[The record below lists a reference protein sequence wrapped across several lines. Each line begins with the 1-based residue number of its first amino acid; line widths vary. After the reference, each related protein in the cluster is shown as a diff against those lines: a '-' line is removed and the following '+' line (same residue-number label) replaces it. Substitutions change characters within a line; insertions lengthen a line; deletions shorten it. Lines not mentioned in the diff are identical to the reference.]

1 MSATSPASTLRSPSF
16 RRRAAI
22 TACLATFTVTSLWS
36 GAPSSATNGAPNTRA
51 DVMDWIDDLSAPV
64 TVDIGGDCMGDT
76 TNFAAY
82 RTDRIVL
89 RAPGTT
95 TNLSITNLINGI
107 LNPAYPEPAQNFV
120 AGVERIKLTPLV
132 PLPDVVSVTLAARPG
147 GVEHEIVWLARRLIE
162 GGVPAG
168 PDYVLSTSA
177 HNTYYEPHGN
187 PTPAVALTTPRTV
200 QTPANKPIGHGV
212 QIAVFDT
219 GLESATDLPTT
230 TMYEP
235 STDTELV
242 NRVLNEDDPLMVD
255 YKHAG
260 HGRAIAGTITTLA
273 PGATIKVAR
282 VNDRTGLL
290 TDVEATRR
298 IVQVLKSLTPATRP
312 QLVVLSFVTP
322 ACDVDPAT
330 GVQHI
335 TPIGT
340 GAVVDMVDVLDPG
353 SPKGMLVVASAGN
366 MSTSREHYPAAFPN
380 VLSVG
385 ALDGTYG
392 DDISPWSNRS
402 RTAPV
407 AEFSNTGTWVDAY
420 AVGVDLNT
428 THVHGVRFETDAP
441 VFQGLGVVAGTSFAA
456 PAVGAHIA
464 EQMSMTGQR
473 ARVAADALLA
483 AGEPP
488 LPECDADSPAPS
500 GVAIVVAELSLGIAT
515 QPTGSPLTC

>member
-1 MSATSPASTLRSPSF
+1 MSTSPATPSCSHAF

-22 TACLATFTVTSLWS
+22 TACLAAFTVTSLWS
-36 GAPSSATNGAPNTRA
+36 GAPSSATGGGPNTRA

-64 TVDIGGDCMGDT
+64 TVDIGGDCIGDT

-82 RTDRIVL
+82 RTDRIVV
-89 RAPGTT
+89 RAPGTV
-95 TNLSITNLINGI
+95 TNASITNLINGI
-107 LNPAYPEPAQNFV
+107 LNPAYPEPPQNFV
-120 AGVERIKLTPLV
+120 AGIERIKLTPTV

-147 GVEHEIVWLARRLIE
+147 GAQHAIVWLARRLIE
-162 GGVPAG
+162 HGTPAA

-187 PTPAVALTTPRTV
+187 PTPTQGPLDTRSVLTPSG
-200 QTPANKPIGHGV
+200 QPIGHGM

-219 GLESATDLPTT
+219 GLESAADLPTT
-230 TMYEP
+230 TMYN
-235 STDTELV
+235 STTDTELV
-242 NRVLNEDDPLMVD
+242 NRVLNEGDPLMVD

-260 HGRAIAGTITTLA
+260 HGRAIAGVITTLA

-282 VNDRTGLL
+282 VNDRSGLL

-312 QLVVLSFVTP
+312 QLIVLAFVT
-322 ACDVDPAT
+322 ATCDVDPTT
-330 GVQHI
+330 GVEHI

-340 GAVVDMVDVLDPG
+340 GAVVDMVDALDPG

-366 MSTSREHYPAAFPN
+366 MSTTREHYPAAFPN
-380 VLSVG
+380 VFAVG

-407 AEFSNTGTWVDAY
+407 ADFSNTGSWVDAY
-420 AVGVDLNT
+420 AVGVGLNT
-428 THVHGVRFETDAP
+428 THVHGVRFETDAA
-441 VFQGLGVVAGTSFAA
+441 VLDGFGVVAGTSYAA
-456 PAVGAHIA
+456 PAAGGHIV

-473 ARVAADALLA
+473 ARVAAAALLA

-488 LPECDADSPAPS
+488 LAECDADGSAPS
-500 GVAIVVAELSLGIAT
+500 GVAIVVAEMPLGIAD
-515 QPTGSPLTC
+515 QPTGNPVTC

>member
-1 MSATSPASTLRSPSF
+1 MSATVSNTTSVRS
-16 RRRAAI
+16 RIRAIAAAA
-22 TACLATFTVTSLWS
+22 ACVATFTVTSLWS
-36 GAPSSATNGAPNTRA
+36 GAPSSATGGAPNTRA

-64 TVDIGGDCMGDT
+64 TVDIAGDCMGDT

-95 TNLSITNLINGI
+95 SNAAITNLINGI
-107 LNPAYPEPAQNFV
+107 LNPAYPEPWQNFV
-120 AGVERIKLTPLV
+120 AGIERIKLTPLV
-132 PLPDVVSVTLAARPG
+132 PQPDVVSVTLAARPG
-147 GVEHEIVWLARRLIE
+147 GVEHEIVWLARQLIE
-162 GGVPAG
+162 RGTPAA
-168 PDYVLSTSA
+168 PDYVMPSSS

-187 PTPAVALTTPRTV
+187 PTPTVMPLATRSV
-200 QTPANKPIGHGV
+200 QTPGGQPIGHGV
-212 QIAVFDT
+212 QLAVFDT
-219 GLESATDLPTT
+219 GLESAADLPTT
-230 TMYEP
+230 TMYDP
-235 STDTELV
+235 TIDTELV

-312 QLVVLSFVTP
+312 QLVVLSFVTA
-322 ACDVDPAT
+322 ACDLDPAT
-330 GVQHI
+330 GLAHI

-340 GAVVDMVDVLDPG
+340 GAVVDMVDALDPG

-366 MSTSREHYPAAFPN
+366 MSTTREHYPAAFPS

-407 AEFSNTGTWVDAY
+407 ADFSNTGDWVDVY
-420 AVGVDLNT
+420 AVGVGLNT
-428 THVHGVRFETDAP
+428 SHVHGVRFETDAQ
-441 VFQGLGVVAGTSFAA
+441 VFEGFGTVAGTSFAA
-456 PAVGAHIA
+456 PAAGAHIV

-473 ARVAADALLA
+473 VRAAAAALLA

-488 LPECDADSPAPS
+488 LPECNADDPAPS
-500 GVAIVVAELSLGIAT
+500 GVAIVVAELSLGIGN
-515 QPTGSPLTC
+515 QPTGNPVTC